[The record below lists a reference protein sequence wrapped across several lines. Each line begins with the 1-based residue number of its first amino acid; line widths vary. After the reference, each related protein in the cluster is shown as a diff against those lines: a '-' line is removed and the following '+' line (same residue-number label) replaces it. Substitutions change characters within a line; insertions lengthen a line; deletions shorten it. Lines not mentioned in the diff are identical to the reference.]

1 MPSVVPHRCYR
12 PEWRPYPSL
21 SGKVCRS
28 LGLRR
33 TCMARNSTL
42 VRGWVPFAGVALAP
56 RSPTNGKRRAAL
68 ATRVRV
74 LIIDDNR
81 LVREGLEAML
91 VAQPDLKVVAVAA
104 DMAAGLRHVREFT
117 PHVVLLDAGLD
128 NPDSCRCVEQIRKI
142 APAARVIVLD
152 LLPAPEEII
161 AFVKAGAKGFIMKDA
176 TVEDLVGTVRSVARG
191 SDVIPPA
198 LAGTVLSHIAQEAVV
213 HQRPEAAEAV
223 RMTTRERDIM
233 SLIANGLDNKAI
245 AQRLGVAGDTV
256 KSHVRNI
263 LEKLTLH
270 SRLAIAAHVHAQPA
284 RDRRARP

>member
-1 MPSVVPHRCYR
+1 MVP
-12 PEWRPYPSL
+12 
-21 SGKVCRS
+21 
-28 LGLRR
+28 R
-33 TCMARNSTL
+33 TRKEPVL
-42 VRGWVPFAGVALAP
+42 P
-56 RSPTNGKRRAAL
+56 K
-68 ATRVRV
+68 RVRV

-128 NPDSCRCVEQIRKI
+128 NPDSCRCVEQIRAI

-161 AFVKAGAKGFIMKDA
+161 AFVKAGANGFIMKDA

-198 LAGTVLSHIAQEAVV
+198 LAGTLLSHIAQEAVV
-213 HQRPEAAEAV
+213 HQRPEAADAV
-223 RMTTRERDIM
+223 RMTAREQDIM
-233 SLIANGLDNKAI
+233 SLIATGLDNKAI

-270 SRLAIAAHVHAQPA
+270 SRLAIAAHSRKGAA
-284 RDRRARP
+284 DRRKPSR

>member
-1 MPSVVPHRCYR
+1 
-12 PEWRPYPSL
+12 
-21 SGKVCRS
+21 
-28 LGLRR
+28 
-33 TCMARNSTL
+33 
-42 VRGWVPFAGVALAP
+42 
-56 RSPTNGKRRAAL
+56 
-68 ATRVRV
+68 V

-198 LAGTVLSHIAQEAVV
+198 LAGTVLSHIAQEAIV

-270 SRLAIAAHVHAQPA
+270 SRLAIAAHS
-284 RDRRARP
+284 RRSDAARPNFSG